1 VPDAPS
7 ILGQTVSH
15 YRILD
20 KLGGGGMGVV
30 YRAEDT
36 SLGRFVAL
44 KFLPDDI
51 AHDPQSLERFRR
63 EARAASALN
72 HPNICTIYEI
82 GEHGGLRFIVME
94 FLEGKTLREAILGRP
109 LEIDRLVDLSIEI
122 ADALDAAHAK
132 GIVHRDIKPANLF
145 VTDRGHAKIL
155 DFGLAKINAPVG
167 SKSSENPTMTEEHL
181 TSPGSAL
188 GTVAYMSPE
197 QALGK
202 DLDARTDL
210 FSFGAVLYEMA
221 TGTLPFRG
229 DTSAALF
236 NSILN
241 KEPASAIRM
250 NPALPAELEHII
262 DKALDKDRNVR
273 YQSAADMRADLT
285 RLKRDT
291 TSGKVSA
298 AKGSIAKVAANRRWP
313 WAAAALI
320 AVLAVAAV
328 FWWLR
333 SPLPPPRLVSVTQI
347 TRDSLKKNSTMFTD
361 GARIYFGEL
370 SAQSWVLSQ
379 VSTAGGEVATI
390 STPFLNVGPMDISPD
405 HSQILVYSF
414 LGTEPE
420 DPFWTVP
427 LPAGAARR
435 LGDITG
441 HDGAF
446 SPDGRQILFANGNA
460 LFLAKADGSDPH
472 KLLSVTASSAAFSPT
487 FSPDGTRIRF
497 TILSAQQN
505 GGSLWEVKADGTGLH
520 AILPGWRDPP
530 AESNGR
536 WTPDGAYYLFT
547 HADGASTN
555 IWALSERRSFF
566 RKGSSTPVQLTTGPL
581 NYDQALPGKDG
592 HQVFVSGLQPR
603 SELVRY
609 DSRSQQFLPFL
620 AGISVDQIDFSPDGQ
635 WVSYVTVPEGNLWRS
650 RVDGS
655 ERLQLT
661 NPPLVAVLPRWS
673 PDGKEIVFSAGQ
685 LGKPWKMFLV
695 SAEGGAVQELLSE
708 NRGEMDPSWSP
719 DGKQIAFGRMAYD
732 VDKDINL
739 LDLQTRHLSVL
750 PGSQNT
756 FSPRWSPDGRFLAA
770 ISGDS
775 QKLLLFDFK
784 TQKWT
789 NWLSEPNAVG
799 FPAWSRDGKYLYFDS
814 TFSNNLSYRRLK
826 VGETKAEQVVSL
838 KNLRR
843 YFSVFGGWSGLGP
856 DGAPLFVR
864 DISTQE
870 IYALDVQLP

>member
-1 VPDAPS
+1 MPDAPS

-109 LEIDRLVDLSIEI
+109 LEIDRLVDLGIEI
-122 ADALDAAHAK
+122 ADALDAAHTK

-250 NPALPAELEHII
+250 NPGLPPELEHII

-298 AKGSIAKVAANRRWP
+298 ARASMVEPRSKGRWP
-313 WAAAALI
+313 WTMVALAALLAIAAAA
-320 AVLAVAAV
+320 
-328 FWWLR
+328 WWLR
-333 SPLPPPRLVSVTQI
+333 SPLPPPRLIGVTQI
-347 TRDSLKKNSTMFTD
+347 TSDSLAKNATLLTD
-361 GARIYFGEL
+361 GARIYFGEF
-370 SAQSWVLSQ
+370 SAGRFVLSQ
-379 VSTAGGEVATI
+379 VSTSGGEAAAV
-390 STPFLNVGPMDISPD
+390 STPLLNVTPMDISPD
-405 HSQILVYSF
+405 HSQLLVGSF
-414 LGTEPE
+414 VGTESELPL
-420 DPFWTVP
+420 WVVP
-427 LPAGAARR
+427 LPAGSPRR

-446 SPDGRQILFANGNA
+446 SPDGRLVLFANGKS
-460 LFLAKADGSDPH
+460 LSLGKSDGSQSR
-472 KLLSVTASSAAFSPT
+472 KLLTTSGVPYAPR
-487 FSPDGTRIRF
+487 FSPDGMRIRF
-497 TILSAQQN
+497 NQVDIQQN
-505 GGSLWEVKADGTGLH
+505 ASTLWEARADGTGLH
-520 AILPGWRDPP
+520 ALLPSWPGQG
-530 AESNGR
+530 AEANGQ

-547 HADGASTN
+547 HAEGTATN
-555 IWALSERRSFF
+555 IWALPERHSFLY
-566 RKGSSTPVQLTTGPL
+566 KSSSSPVQLTTGPL
-581 NYDQALPGKDG
+581 AYDHALPIQDG
-592 HQVFVSGLQPR
+592 HKIFVTGLR
-603 SELVRY
+603 ARGELVRY
-609 DSRSQQFLPFL
+609 DARSQQFLPFL
-620 AGISVDQIDFSPDGQ
+620 SGISVDQVDFSPDGQ
-635 WVSYVTVPEGNLWRS
+635 WVTYVAVPEGTLWRS

-661 NPPLVAVLPRWS
+661 NAPLFAILPRWS
-673 PDGKEIVFSAGQ
+673 PDGKQIVFTAGQ
-685 LGKPWKMFLV
+685 YGKPWKIFLV
-695 SAEGGAVQELLSE
+695 SAQGGATQELLSE
-708 NRGEMDPSWSP
+708 NLSEMDPTWSP
-719 DGKQIAFGRMAYD
+719 DGKRIAFGRLAFGD
-732 VDKDINL
+732 NKDIEV
-739 LDLQTRHLSVL
+739 LDLQTHQVSVL
-750 PGSQNT
+750 PGSQGI
-756 FSPRWSPDGRFLAA
+756 FSPRWSPDGRFLVAV
-770 ISGDS
+770 GDDS
-775 QKLLLFDFK
+775 RKLVLFNFQ

-789 NWLSEPNAVG
+789 DWVTQNSDLE
-799 FPAWSRDGKYLYFDS
+799 FPSWSRDGKYLYFDS
-814 TFSNNLSYRRLK
+814 TFSDSQSYVRIKL
-826 VGETKAEQVVSL
+826 GETKSESVVSL
-838 KNLRR
+838 QGLRR
-843 YFSVFGGWSGLGP
+843 YFGSVGVWSGLTP
-856 DGAPLFVR
+856 DGTPIFVR

-870 IYALDVQLP
+870 IYALDVQFP

>member
-1 VPDAPS
+1 MPDAQS

-109 LEIDRLVDLSIEI
+109 LEIDRLVDLGIEI

-145 VTDRGHAKIL
+145 ITDRGHAKIL
-155 DFGLAKINAPVG
+155 DFGLAKINAPPG
-167 SKSSENPTMTEEHL
+167 SKSGEAKTMTEEHL

-250 NPALPAELEHII
+250 NPSLPTELEHII
-262 DKALDKDRNVR
+262 DKALDKDRDVR
-273 YQSAADMRADLT
+273 YQSAADLRADLT

-298 AKGSIAKVAANRRWP
+298 AKGSIAQPKAQRRWP
-313 WAAAALI
+313 WAGAALT
-320 AVLAVAAV
+320 AVIAVAAV
-328 FWWLR
+328 LWWLR
-333 SPLPPPRLVSVTQI
+333 SSPSLPRLVGVTQI
-347 TRDSLKKNSTMFTD
+347 TSDRLAKNAPMFTD
-361 GARIYFGEL
+361 GVRIYFGEI
-370 SAQSWVLSQ
+370 SAERFVLSQ
-379 VSTAGGEVATI
+379 VATTGGEVAAV
-390 STPFLNVGPMDISPD
+390 STPLLNANAIDISPD
-405 HSQILVYSF
+405 HSQLLVGSF
-414 LGTEPE
+414 VGTERE
-420 DPFWTVP
+420 APFWVVP
-427 LPAGAARR
+427 LPGGSPRR
-435 LGDITG
+435 LADIIA
-441 HDGAF
+441 HDGAY
-446 SPDGRQILFANGNA
+446 SPDGRQLLFANGKS
-460 LFLAKADGSDPH
+460 LFLAKSDGSEPR
-472 KLLSVTASSAAFSPT
+472 KLLTTPGFPFSPR
-487 FSPDGTRIRF
+487 FSPDGARIRF
-497 TILSAQQN
+497 TELDIQQN
-505 GGSLWEVKADGTGLH
+505 TSSLWEAKADGTGPH
-520 AILPGWRDPP
+520 AVLAGWSGQN
-530 AESNGR
+530 AESSGQ

-547 HADGASTN
+547 HAEGTATN
-555 IWALSERRSFF
+555 IWALSDRHGFF

-581 NYDQALPGKDG
+581 AFDHALPSQDG
-592 HQVFVSGLQPR
+592 HRIFVTGLQAR
-603 SELVRY
+603 GELVRY
-609 DSRSQQFLPFL
+609 DSRARQFLPFL
-620 AGISVDQIDFSPDGQ
+620 SGISVDQVDFSTDGE
-635 WVSYVTVPEGNLWRS
+635 WVTYVTVPEGTLWRS

-661 NPPLVAVLPRWS
+661 NAPMIAILPRWS
-673 PDGKEIVFSAGQ
+673 PDGKQIVFSGGQ
-685 LGKPWKMFLV
+685 FGKPAKIFLV
-695 SAEGGAVQELLSE
+695 SAQGGTVQELLSE
-708 NRGEMDPSWSP
+708 SRSEMDPTWSP
-719 DGKQIAFGRMAYD
+719 DGKRIAFGRLAFAED
-732 VDKDINL
+732 QDIEV
-739 LDLQTRHLSVL
+739 LDLQTHQVSVL
-750 PGSQNT
+750 PGSQGI
-756 FSPRWSPDGRFLAA
+756 FSPRWSPDGRFLVAVG
-770 ISGDS
+770 SDS
-775 QKLLLFDFK
+775 RKLVRFDFQ

-789 NWLSEPNAVG
+789 DWVTQTTDLG
-799 FPAWSRDGKYLYFDS
+799 FPAWSRDSKYLYFDS
-814 TFSNNLSYRRLK
+814 TFSNDQSYRRLK
-826 VGETKAEQVVSL
+826 VGDTKSEEAVSL

-843 YFSVFGGWSGLGP
+843 YFSSIGLWSGLAP
-856 DGAPLFVR
+856 DGTPIFVR

>member
-1 VPDAPS
+1 MPDAQS

-30 YRAEDT
+30 FRAEDT

-82 GEHGGLRFIVME
+82 GEHAGLRFIVME

-109 LEIDRLVDLSIEI
+109 LEIDWLVDLGIEI

-145 VTDRGHAKIL
+145 ITDRGHAKIL
-155 DFGLAKINAPVG
+155 DFGLAKINAPPG
-167 SKSSENPTMTEEHL
+167 SKSGEAKTMTEEHL

-250 NPALPAELEHII
+250 NPSLPTELEHII
-262 DKALDKDRNVR
+262 DKALDKDRDVR
-273 YQSAADMRADLT
+273 YQSAADLRADLT

-298 AKGSIAKVAANRRWP
+298 AKGSIAQPKAKLRWP
-313 WAAAALI
+313 WAVAALT
-320 AVLAVAAV
+320 AVIAVAAV
-328 FWWLR
+328 LWWLR
-333 SPLPPPRLVSVTQI
+333 SSLPLPRLVGVTQI
-347 TRDSLKKNSTMFTD
+347 TNDRLAKNAPMFTD
-361 GARIYFGEL
+361 GVRIYFGEI
-370 SAQSWVLSQ
+370 SAERFVLAQ
-379 VSTAGGEVATI
+379 VATTGGEVAAV
-390 STPFLNVGPMDISPD
+390 STPLLNANAIDISPD
-405 HSQILVYSF
+405 HSQLLVGSF
-414 LGTEPE
+414 VGTERE
-420 DPFWTVP
+420 APFWVVP
-427 LPAGAARR
+427 LPAGSPRR
-435 LGDITG
+435 LADVIA
-441 HDGAF
+441 HDGAYSPDARQLLFANGKSLFLAKSDGSEPRKLLTTPGFPFSPRF
-446 SPDGRQILFANGNA
+446 SPDGA
-460 LFLAKADGSDPH
+460 
-472 KLLSVTASSAAFSPT
+472 
-487 FSPDGTRIRF
+487 RIRF
-497 TILSAQQN
+497 TELDIQQN
-505 GGSLWEVKADGTGLH
+505 TSSLREANADGTGLH
-520 AILPGWRDPP
+520 AVLAGWSGQN
-530 AESNGR
+530 AVSSGQ

-547 HADGASTN
+547 RAEGTATN
-555 IWALSERRSFF
+555 IWALSDRHGFF

-581 NYDQALPGKDG
+581 AFDHALPSQDG
-592 HQVFVSGLQPR
+592 HRIFVTGLQAR
-603 SELVRY
+603 GELVRY
-609 DSRSQQFLPFL
+609 DSRSRQFLPFL
-620 AGISVDQIDFSPDGQ
+620 SGISVDQVDFSTDGE
-635 WVSYVTVPEGNLWRS
+635 WVTYVTVPEGTLWRS

-661 NPPLVAVLPRWS
+661 NAPMIAILPRWS
-673 PDGKEIVFSAGQ
+673 PDGKQIVFSGGQ
-685 LGKPWKMFLV
+685 FGKPAKIFLV
-695 SAEGGAVQELLSE
+695 SAQGGTVQELLSE
-708 NRGEMDPSWSP
+708 SRSEMDPTWSP
-719 DGKQIAFGRMAYD
+719 DGKRIAFGRLAFAED
-732 VDKDINL
+732 QDIEV
-739 LDLQTRHLSVL
+739 LDLQTHQVSVL
-750 PGSQNT
+750 PGSQGI
-756 FSPRWSPDGRFLAA
+756 FSPRWSPDGRLLVAVG
-770 ISGDS
+770 SDS
-775 QKLLLFDFK
+775 RKLVLFDFQ

-789 NWLSEPNAVG
+789 DWVTQTTDLG
-799 FPAWSRDGKYLYFDS
+799 FPAWSRDSKYLYFDS
-814 TFSNNLSYRRLK
+814 TFSNDQSYRRLK
-826 VGETKAEQVVSL
+826 VGDTKSEEAVSL

-843 YFSVFGGWSGLGP
+843 YFSSIGLWSGLAP
-856 DGAPLFVR
+856 DGTPIFVR

>member
-1 VPDAPS
+1 MPDASS

-15 YRILD
+15 YRIVD

-109 LEIDRLVDLSIEI
+109 LETDRLVDLGIEI

-221 TGTLPFRG
+221 TGALPFRG

-241 KEPASAIRM
+241 KEPASAIRL
-250 NPALPAELEHII
+250 NPGLPAELEHII

-298 AKGSIAKVAANRRWP
+298 ARASMVEPPSKGRWP
-313 WAAAALI
+313 WAMVALAALLAI
-320 AVLAVAAV
+320 AAVA
-328 FWWLR
+328 WWLR
-333 SPLPPPRLVSVTQI
+333 SPLPPPRLVGVFQI
-347 TRDSLKKNSTMFTD
+347 TSDSLAKNETLLTD
-361 GARIYFGEL
+361 GARIYFGEF
-370 SAQSWVLSQ
+370 SGGRFVLSQ
-379 VSTAGGEVATI
+379 VSTTGGEVAAV
-390 STPFLNVGPMDISPD
+390 STPLLNVNPFDISPD
-405 HSQILVYSF
+405 HSQLLVGSF
-414 LGTEPE
+414 VGTEAEVPL
-420 DPFWTVP
+420 WVVP
-427 LPAGAARR
+427 LPAGSPRR

-446 SPDGRQILFANGNA
+446 SPDGRLVLFANGKS
-460 LFLAKADGSDPH
+460 LFLAKSDGSQPR
-472 KLLSVTASSAAFSPT
+472 KLLTTSGVPFAPR
-487 FSPDGTRIRF
+487 FSPDGMRIRF
-497 TILSAQQN
+497 SQLDIQQN
-505 GGSLWEVKADGTGLH
+505 ASILWEAGADGTGLH
-520 AILPGWRDPP
+520 ALLRGWPNQG
-530 AESNGR
+530 AESNGQ
-536 WTPDGAYYLFT
+536 WTRDGAYYLFS
-547 HADGASTN
+547 HAEGTVTN
-555 IWALSERRSFF
+555 IWALPEGHSFLH
-566 RKGSSTPVQLTTGPL
+566 KNSSTPVQLTTGPL
-581 NYDQALPGKDG
+581 AYDHALPSHDG
-592 HQVFVSGLQPR
+592 HKIFVTGLQAR
-603 SELVRY
+603 AELVRY
-609 DSRSQQFLPFL
+609 DARSQQFLPFL
-620 AGISVDQIDFSPDGQ
+620 SGISVDQVDFSPDGQ
-635 WVSYVTVPEGNLWRS
+635 WVTYVSIPEGMLWRS

-661 NPPLVAVLPRWS
+661 NAPLFAILPRWS
-673 PDGKEIVFSAGQ
+673 PDGKQIVFTAGQ
-685 LGKPWKMFLV
+685 YGKPWKTFLV
-695 SAEGGAVQELLSE
+695 SAQGGATEELLSE
-708 NRGEMDPSWSP
+708 NLSEMDPTWSP
-719 DGKQIAFGRMAYD
+719 DGKRIAFGRLAFAD
-732 VDKDINL
+732 NKDIEV
-739 LDLQTRHLSVL
+739 LDLQTHQVSVL
-750 PGSQNT
+750 PGSQGD
-756 FSPRWSPDGRFLAA
+756 FSPRWSPDGRFLVAV
-770 ISGDS
+770 GNDS
-775 QKLLLFDFK
+775 RKLVLFNFQ

-789 NWLSEPNAVG
+789 DWVTQNTDLG
-799 FPAWSRDGKYLYFDS
+799 FPSWSRDGKYLYFDS
-814 TFSNNLSYRRLK
+814 TFSAPQSYSRIK
-826 VGETKAEQVVSL
+826 VGETKSESVVSL
-838 KNLRR
+838 KDLRR
-843 YFSVFGGWSGLGP
+843 YLGSVATWCGLAP
-856 DGAPLFVR
+856 DGTPIFVR

-870 IYALDVQLP
+870 IYALDVQFP

>member
-1 VPDAPS
+1 MPDAPS

-82 GEHGGLRFIVME
+82 GEQGGLRFIVME
-94 FLEGKTLREAILGRP
+94 YLEGKTLREAILGRP
-109 LEIDRLVDLSIEI
+109 LETDRLVDLGIEI

-132 GIVHRDIKPANLF
+132 GIVHRDIKPANIF
-145 VTDRGHAKIL
+145 VTDRGHAKVL

-250 NPALPAELEHII
+250 NPGLPSELERII
-262 DKALDKDRNVR
+262 AKALDKDREVR
-273 YQSAADMRADLT
+273 YQSAADLRADLT

-298 AKGSIAKVAANRRWP
+298 ARASIVERGTKRPWP
-313 WAAAALI
+313 WAAGGVASALAI
-320 AVLAVAAV
+320 AAVA
-328 FWWLR
+328 WWLR
-333 SPLPPPRLVSVTQI
+333 SPLPPPRLIGVTPI
-347 TRDSLKKNSTMFTD
+347 TSDSLAKNATMLTD
-361 GARIYFGEL
+361 GARIYFGEI
-370 SAQSWVLSQ
+370 SAERFVLSQ
-379 VSTAGGEVATI
+379 VSTSGGEVAAV
-390 STPFLNVGPMDISPD
+390 STPLLNVNPIDISPD
-405 HSQILVYSF
+405 HSHLLVGSF
-414 LGTEPE
+414 VGTEPE
-420 DPFWTVP
+420 AQLWMVP
-427 LPAGAARR
+427 LPAGSPRR
-435 LGDITG
+435 LADITA
-441 HDGAF
+441 HDGTF
-446 SPDGRQILFANGNA
+446 SPDGRQVLFANGTS
-460 LFLAKADGSDPH
+460 LFLAKSDGSEPR
-472 KLLSVTASSAAFSPT
+472 KLLTMRGFLFYPR
-487 FSPDGTRIRF
+487 FSPDGARIRF
-497 TILSAQQN
+497 TELDLQQN
-505 GGSLWEVKADGTGLH
+505 ASSLWEAKADGTGLR
-520 AILPGWRDPP
+520 AVLSGWPNQG
-530 AESNGR
+530 AESNGQ
-536 WTPDGAYYLFT
+536 WTPGGAYFLFT
-547 HADGASTN
+547 HAEGTATN
-555 IWALSERRSFF
+555 IWALPEGHSFF
-566 RKGSSTPVQLTTGPL
+566 HRNSSIPVQLTTGPL
-581 NYDQALPGKDG
+581 AFDHALPSQDG
-592 HQVFVSGLQPR
+592 HKVFVTGLQAR
-603 SELVRY
+603 GELVRY
-609 DSRSQQFLPFL
+609 DPASKQFLPFL
-620 AGISVDQIDFSPDGQ
+620 SGISVDQVDFSPDGQ
-635 WVSYVTVPEGNLWRS
+635 WVAYVTIPEGTLWRS

-661 NPPLVAVLPRWS
+661 NAPMFAMLPRWS
-673 PDGKEIVFSAGQ
+673 PDGKQIVFSAGQ
-685 LGKPWKMFLV
+685 YGKPWKIFLV
-695 SAEGGAVQELLSE
+695 SAQGGATQELLSE
-708 NRGEMDPSWSP
+708 NLSEMDPTWSP
-719 DGKQIAFGRMAYD
+719 DGKRIAFGRLAYAEN
-732 VDKDINL
+732 KDIEI
-739 LDLQTRHLSVL
+739 LDLQTHQISVL
-750 PGSQNT
+750 PGSQAN
-756 FSPRWSPDGRFLAA
+756 FSPRWSPDGRFLVAVA
-770 ISGDS
+770 GDS
-775 QKLLLFDFK
+775 RKLSLFDFQ

-789 NWLSEPNAVG
+789 DWVTQTTALG
-799 FPAWSRDGKYLYFDS
+799 FPCWSRDGKYLYFDS
-814 TFSNNLSYRRLK
+814 TYSNSQSYVRIK
-826 VGETKAEQVVSL
+826 VGETKSESVLSL
-838 KNLRR
+838 KDLRR
-843 YFSVFGGWSGLGP
+843 YFGSVGAWSGLTP
-856 DGAPLFVR
+856 DGTPIFVR

>member
-1 VPDAPS
+1 MPDAQS

-82 GEHGGLRFIVME
+82 AEHGGLRFIVME

-109 LEIDRLVDLSIEI
+109 LEIDRLVDLGIEI

-155 DFGLAKINAPVG
+155 DFGLAKINAPAG
-167 SKSSENPTMTEEHL
+167 SKSSETPTMTEEHL

-250 NPALPAELEHII
+250 NPSLPTELEHII
-262 DKALDKDRNVR
+262 DKALDKDRDVR
-273 YQSAADMRADLT
+273 YQSAADLRADLT

-298 AKGSIAKVAANRRWP
+298 AKGSIAQPKAKRRWP
-313 WAAAALI
+313 WTVAALMAVIAAAA
-320 AVLAVAAV
+320 VL
-328 FWWLR
+328 WWLR
-333 SPLPPPRLVSVTQI
+333 SSLPLPRLVGVTQI
-347 TRDSLKKNSTMFTD
+347 TSDRLAKNAPLFTD
-361 GARIYFGEL
+361 GVRIYFGEI
-370 SAQSWVLSQ
+370 SAERFVLSQ
-379 VSTAGGEVATI
+379 VATTGGEVAAV
-390 STPFLNVGPMDISPD
+390 STPLLNANAIDISPD
-405 HSQILVYSF
+405 HSQLLVGSF
-414 LGTEPE
+414 VGTERE
-420 DPFWTVP
+420 APFWVVP
-427 LPAGAARR
+427 LPAGSPRR
-435 LGDITG
+435 LADVIA
-441 HDGAF
+441 HDGAY
-446 SPDGRQILFANGNA
+446 SPDGRQLLFANGKS
-460 LFLAKADGSDPH
+460 LFLAKSDGSEPR
-472 KLLSVTASSAAFSPT
+472 KLLTTPGFPFSPR
-487 FSPDGTRIRF
+487 FSPDGARIRF
-497 TILSAQQN
+497 TELDIQQN
-505 GGSLWEVKADGTGLH
+505 TSSLWEAKADGTGLH
-520 AILPGWRDPP
+520 AVLAGWSGQN
-530 AESNGR
+530 AESSGQ

-547 HADGASTN
+547 HAEGTATN
-555 IWALSERRSFF
+555 IWALSDRHGFF
-566 RKGSSTPVQLTTGPL
+566 RKGSSTPVPLTTGPL
-581 NYDQALPGKDG
+581 AFDHALPSQDG
-592 HQVFVSGLQPR
+592 HRIFVTGLQAR
-603 SELVRY
+603 GELVRY
-609 DSRSQQFLPFL
+609 DSRSRQFLPFL
-620 AGISVDQIDFSPDGQ
+620 SGISVDQVDFSTDGE
-635 WVSYVTVPEGNLWRS
+635 WVTYVTVPEGTLWRS

-661 NPPLVAVLPRWS
+661 NAPMIAILPRWS
-673 PDGKEIVFSAGQ
+673 PDGKQIVFSGGQ
-685 LGKPWKMFLV
+685 FGKPAKISLV
-695 SAEGGAVQELLSE
+695 SAQGGTVQELLSE
-708 NRGEMDPSWSP
+708 SRSEMDPTWSP
-719 DGKQIAFGRMAYD
+719 DGKRIAFGRLAFAED
-732 VDKDINL
+732 QDIEV
-739 LDLQTRHLSVL
+739 LDLQTRQVSVL
-750 PGSQNT
+750 PGSQGI
-756 FSPRWSPDGRFLAA
+756 FSPRWSPDGRFLVAVG
-770 ISGDS
+770 SDS
-775 QKLLLFDFK
+775 RKLVLFDFQ

-789 NWLSEPNAVG
+789 DWVTQTTDLG
-799 FPAWSRDGKYLYFDS
+799 FPAWSRDSQYLYFDS
-814 TFSNNLSYRRLK
+814 TFSNDQSYRRLR
-826 VGETKAEQVVSL
+826 VGDTKSEEAVSL

-843 YFSVFGGWSGLGP
+843 YFSSIGLWSGLAP
-856 DGAPLFVR
+856 DGTPIFVR

>member
-1 VPDAPS
+1 MPDAPS

-30 YRAEDT
+30 YRGEDT

-109 LEIDRLVDLSIEI
+109 LETDRLVDLGIEI

-155 DFGLAKINAPVG
+155 DFGLAKMNAPVG
-167 SKSSENPTMTEEHL
+167 SKSSESPTMTEEHL

-202 DLDARTDL
+202 ELDARTDL

-250 NPALPAELEHII
+250 NPGLPPELEHII

-298 AKGSIAKVAANRRWP
+298 ARASMVEPRSKGHWP
-313 WAAAALI
+313 WAMVALAALLAI
-320 AVLAVAAV
+320 AAVA
-328 FWWLR
+328 WWLR
-333 SPLPPPRLVSVTQI
+333 SPLPPPRLVGVTQV
-347 TRDSLKKNSTMFTD
+347 TSDSLAKNATLLTD
-361 GARIYFGEL
+361 GARIYFGEI
-370 SAQSWVLSQ
+370 SAERFVLSQ
-379 VSTAGGEVATI
+379 VSTTGGEVAAV
-390 STPFLNVGPMDISPD
+390 STPLLNVNPMDISPD
-405 HSQILVYSF
+405 HSHLLVASF
-414 LGTEPE
+414 VGTEPE
-420 DPFWTVP
+420 GPLWMVP
-427 LPAGAARR
+427 LPAGSPRR
-435 LGDITG
+435 MADITA
-441 HDGAF
+441 HDGTF
-446 SPDGRQILFANGNA
+446 SPDGRQVLFANGTS
-460 LFLAKADGSDPH
+460 LFLAKSDGSEPR
-472 KLLSVTASSAAFSPT
+472 KLLTRPGFLFSLR
-487 FSPDGTRIRF
+487 FSPDGARIRF
-497 TILSAQQN
+497 SELDLQRNAS
-505 GGSLWEVKADGTGLH
+505 SLWEAKADGTGLH
-520 AILPGWRDPP
+520 AVLPGWPNQG
-530 AESNGR
+530 AESNGQ
-536 WTPDGAYYLFT
+536 WTPGGAYYLFT
-547 HADGASTN
+547 HAEGTATN
-555 IWALSERRSFF
+555 IWALPDGHSFF
-566 RKGSSTPVQLTTGPL
+566 HKNSSTPMQLTTGPL
-581 NYDQALPGKDG
+581 AFDHALPSQDG
-592 HQVFVSGLQPR
+592 HKVFVTGLQAR
-603 SELVRY
+603 GELVRY
-609 DSRSQQFLPFL
+609 DPASRQFLPFL
-620 AGISVDQIDFSPDGQ
+620 SGISVDQVDFSPDGQ
-635 WVSYVTVPEGNLWRS
+635 WVTYVTIPEGTLWRS

-661 NPPLVAVLPRWS
+661 NAPMFAILPH
-673 PDGKEIVFSAGQ
+673 
-685 LGKPWKMFLV
+685 
-695 SAEGGAVQELLSE
+695 
-708 NRGEMDPSWSP
+708 WSP
-719 DGKQIAFGRMAYD
+719 DGKQIVFSAGQYGKPWKIFLVSAQGGAPQELLSENLSEMDPTWSPDGKRIAFGRLAFAEN
-732 VDKDINL
+732 KDIEI
-739 LDLQTRHLSVL
+739 LDLQTRQVSVL
-750 PGSQNT
+750 PGSQT
-756 FSPRWSPDGRFLAA
+756 VFSPRWSPNGRFLAA
-770 ISGDS
+770 VAGDS
-775 QKLLLFDFK
+775 RKLSIFDFQ

-789 NWLSEPNAVG
+789 DWVTQTTALG
-799 FPAWSRDGKYLYFDS
+799 FPSWSRDGKYLYFDS
-814 TFSNNLSYRRLK
+814 TYSNSQSFCRVK
-826 VGETKAEQVVSL
+826 VGETKHEVVVSL
-838 KNLRR
+838 KDLRR
-843 YFSVFGGWSGLGP
+843 YFASVGAWSGLTP
-856 DGAPLFVR
+856 DGTPIFVR

-870 IYALDVQLP
+870 IYALDVQFP

>member
-1 VPDAPS
+1 MPDAQS

-30 YRAEDT
+30 FRAEDT

-82 GEHGGLRFIVME
+82 GEHAGLRFIVME

-109 LEIDRLVDLSIEI
+109 LEIDWLVDLGIEI

-145 VTDRGHAKIL
+145 ITDRGHAKIL
-155 DFGLAKINAPVG
+155 DFGLAKINAPPG
-167 SKSSENPTMTEEHL
+167 SKSGEAKTMTEEHL

-250 NPALPAELEHII
+250 NPSLPTELEHII
-262 DKALDKDRNVR
+262 DKALDKDRDVR
-273 YQSAADMRADLT
+273 YQSAADLRADLT

-298 AKGSIAKVAANRRWP
+298 AKGSIAQPKAKLRWP
-313 WAAAALI
+313 WAVAALT
-320 AVLAVAAV
+320 AVIAVAAV
-328 FWWLR
+328 LWWLR
-333 SPLPPPRLVSVTQI
+333 SSLPLPRLVGVTQI
-347 TRDSLKKNSTMFTD
+347 TNDRLAKNAPMFTD
-361 GARIYFGEL
+361 GVRIYFGEI
-370 SAQSWVLSQ
+370 SAERFVLAQ
-379 VSTAGGEVATI
+379 VATTGGEVAAV
-390 STPFLNVGPMDISPD
+390 STPLLNANAIDISPD
-405 HSQILVYSF
+405 HSQLLVGSF
-414 LGTEPE
+414 VGTERE
-420 DPFWTVP
+420 APFWVVP
-427 LPAGAARR
+427 LPAGSPRR
-435 LGDITG
+435 LADVIA
-441 HDGAF
+441 HDGAYSPDARQLLFANGKSLFLAKSDGSEPRKLLTTPGFPFSPRF
-446 SPDGRQILFANGNA
+446 SPDGA
-460 LFLAKADGSDPH
+460 
-472 KLLSVTASSAAFSPT
+472 
-487 FSPDGTRIRF
+487 RIRF
-497 TILSAQQN
+497 TELDIQQN
-505 GGSLWEVKADGTGLH
+505 TSSLREANADGTGLH
-520 AILPGWRDPP
+520 AVLAGWSGQN
-530 AESNGR
+530 AVSSGQ

-547 HADGASTN
+547 RAEGTATN
-555 IWALSERRSFF
+555 IWALSDRHGFF

-581 NYDQALPGKDG
+581 AFDHALPSQDG
-592 HQVFVSGLQPR
+592 HRIFVTGLQAR
-603 SELVRY
+603 GELVRY
-609 DSRSQQFLPFL
+609 DSRSRQFLPFL
-620 AGISVDQIDFSPDGQ
+620 SGISVDQVDFSTDGE
-635 WVSYVTVPEGNLWRS
+635 WVTYVTVPEGTLWRS

-661 NPPLVAVLPRWS
+661 NAPMIAILPRWS
-673 PDGKEIVFSAGQ
+673 PDGKQIVFSGGQ
-685 LGKPWKMFLV
+685 FGKPAKIFLV
-695 SAEGGAVQELLSE
+695 SAQGGTVQELLSE
-708 NRGEMDPSWSP
+708 SRSEMDPTWSP
-719 DGKQIAFGRMAYD
+719 DGKRIAFGRLAFAED
-732 VDKDINL
+732 QDIEV
-739 LDLQTRHLSVL
+739 LDLQTHQVSVL
-750 PGSQNT
+750 PGSQGI
-756 FSPRWSPDGRFLAA
+756 FSPRWSPDGRLLVAVG
-770 ISGDS
+770 SDS
-775 QKLLLFDFK
+775 RKLVLFDFQ

-789 NWLSEPNAVG
+789 DWVTQTTDLG
-799 FPAWSRDGKYLYFDS
+799 FPAWSRDSKYLYFDS
-814 TFSNNLSYRRLK
+814 TFSNDQSYRRLK
-826 VGETKAEQVVSL
+826 VGDTRSEEAVSL

-843 YFSVFGGWSGLGP
+843 YFSSIGLWSGLAP
-856 DGAPLFVR
+856 DGTPVFVR
-864 DISTQE
+864 DVSAQE

>member
-1 VPDAPS
+1 MPDAQS

-109 LEIDRLVDLSIEI
+109 LEIDRLVDLGIEI

-145 VTDRGHAKIL
+145 LTDRGHAKIL
-155 DFGLAKINAPVG
+155 DFGLAKINAPPG
-167 SKSSENPTMTEEHL
+167 SKSGEAKTMTEEHL

-250 NPALPAELEHII
+250 NPSLPTELEHII
-262 DKALDKDRNVR
+262 DKALDKDRDVR
-273 YQSAADMRADLT
+273 YQSAADLRADLT

-298 AKGSIAKVAANRRWP
+298 AKGSIAQAKAKRRWP
-313 WAAAALI
+313 WAVAALT
-320 AVLAVAAV
+320 AVIAVAAV
-328 FWWLR
+328 LWWLR
-333 SPLPPPRLVSVTQI
+333 SSLPLPRLVGVTHI
-347 TRDSLKKNSTMFTD
+347 TSDRLAKNAPMFTD
-361 GARIYFGEL
+361 GVRIYFGEI
-370 SAQSWVLSQ
+370 SAERFVLSQ
-379 VSTAGGEVATI
+379 VATTGGEVAAV
-390 STPFLNVGPMDISPD
+390 STPLLNANAIDISPD
-405 HSQILVYSF
+405 HSQLLVGSF
-414 LGTEPE
+414 VGTERE
-420 DPFWTVP
+420 APFWVVP
-427 LPAGAARR
+427 LPAGSPRR
-435 LGDITG
+435 LADVIA
-441 HDGAF
+441 HDGAY
-446 SPDGRQILFANGNA
+446 SPDGRQLLFANGKS
-460 LFLAKADGSDPH
+460 LFLAKSDGSEPR
-472 KLLSVTASSAAFSPT
+472 KLLTSSGFPFSPR
-487 FSPDGTRIRF
+487 FSPDGARIRF
-497 TILSAQQN
+497 TELDIQQN
-505 GGSLWEVKADGTGLH
+505 TSSLWEAKADGTGLH
-520 AILPGWRDPP
+520 AVLAGWSGQN
-530 AESNGR
+530 AESSGQ

-547 HADGASTN
+547 HAEGTATN
-555 IWALSERRSFF
+555 IWALSDRHGFF

-581 NYDQALPGKDG
+581 AFDHALPSQDG
-592 HQVFVSGLQPR
+592 HRIFVTGLQAR
-603 SELVRY
+603 GELVRY
-609 DSRSQQFLPFL
+609 DSRSRQFLPFL
-620 AGISVDQIDFSPDGQ
+620 SGISVDQVDFSTDGE
-635 WVSYVTVPEGNLWRS
+635 WVTYVTVPEGTLWRS

-661 NPPLVAVLPRWS
+661 NAPMIAILPRWS
-673 PDGKEIVFSAGQ
+673 PDGKQIVFSGGQ
-685 LGKPWKMFLV
+685 FGKPAKIFLV
-695 SAEGGAVQELLSE
+695 SAQGGTVQELLSE
-708 NRGEMDPSWSP
+708 SRSEMDPTWSP
-719 DGKQIAFGRMAYD
+719 DGKRIAFGRLAFAED
-732 VDKDINL
+732 QDIEV
-739 LDLQTRHLSVL
+739 LDLQMHQVSVL
-750 PGSQNT
+750 PESQGI
-756 FSPRWSPDGRFLAA
+756 FSPRWSPDGRFLVAV
-770 ISGDS
+770 GNDS
-775 QKLLLFDFK
+775 RKLVLFDFQ

-789 NWLSEPNAVG
+789 DWVTQTTDLG
-799 FPAWSRDGKYLYFDS
+799 FPAWSRDSKYLYFDS
-814 TFSNNLSYRRLK
+814 TFSNDQSYRRLK
-826 VGETKAEQVVSL
+826 VGDTKSEEAVSL

-843 YFSVFGGWSGLGP
+843 YFSSIGLWSGLAP
-856 DGAPLFVR
+856 DGTPIFVR

>member
-1 VPDAPS
+1 MPDVPS

-36 SLGRFVAL
+36 SLGRLVAL

-109 LEIDRLVDLSIEI
+109 LEIDRLVDLGIEI

-250 NPALPAELEHII
+250 NPGLPSELEHII

-298 AKGSIAKVAANRRWP
+298 ARASMVEPRSKGRWP
-313 WAAAALI
+313 WAMAAL
-320 AVLAVAAV
+320 AALLAVAAV
-328 FWWLR
+328 AWWLR
-333 SPLPPPRLVSVTQI
+333 SPLPPPRLLGVTQI
-347 TRDSLKKNSTMFTD
+347 TSDSLNKNATLLTD
-361 GARIYFGEL
+361 GVRIYFGEF
-370 SAQSWVLSQ
+370 SSGRFVLSQ
-379 VSTAGGEVATI
+379 VSATGGEAAAVP
-390 STPFLNVGPMDISPD
+390 TPLLNVGPMDISPD
-405 HSQILVYSF
+405 HSQLLVGSF
-414 LGTEPE
+414 VGTEAEVPL
-420 DPFWTVP
+420 WVVP
-427 LPAGAARR
+427 LPAGSPRR

-446 SPDGRQILFANGNA
+446 SPDGRLVLFANGKS
-460 LFLAKADGSDPH
+460 LFLAKSDGSQPR
-472 KLLSVTASSAAFSPT
+472 KLLATSGVPFVPR
-487 FSPDGTRIRF
+487 FSPDGMRIRF
-497 TILSAQQN
+497 GQLDIQQN
-505 GGSLWEVKADGTGLH
+505 ASTLWEARADGTGLH
-520 AILPGWRDPP
+520 AVLPNWSGQG
-530 AESNGR
+530 AESNGQ
-536 WTPDGAYYLFT
+536 WTPDGNYYLFT
-547 HADGASTN
+547 HAEGTATN
-555 IWALSERRSFF
+555 IWALPEGHSFLH
-566 RKGSSTPVQLTTGPL
+566 KNSSLPMQLTTGPL
-581 NYDQALPGKDG
+581 AFDRALPSQDG
-592 HQVFVSGLQPR
+592 HKVFVTGLQAR
-603 SELVRY
+603 GELVRY
-609 DSRSQQFLPFL
+609 DFRTRQFLPFL
-620 AGISVDQIDFSPDGQ
+620 SGISVDQVDFSPDGQ
-635 WVSYVTVPEGNLWRS
+635 WVTYVVVPEGTLWRS
-650 RVDGS
+650 RLDGS

-661 NPPLVAVLPRWS
+661 NVPLFAILPRWS
-673 PDGKEIVFSAGQ
+673 PDGKQIVFTAGQ
-685 LGKPWKMFLV
+685 YGKPWKIFLV
-695 SAEGGAVQELLSE
+695 SAQGGATQELLSE
-708 NRGEMDPSWSP
+708 NLSEMDPTWSP
-719 DGKQIAFGRMAYD
+719 DGKCIVFGRLAFAEN
-732 VDKDINL
+732 KDIEV
-739 LDLQTRHLSVL
+739 LDLQTRQVSVL
-750 PGSQNT
+750 PGSQGI
-756 FSPRWSPDGRFLAA
+756 FSPRWSPDGRFVVAVA
-770 ISGDS
+770 NDS
-775 QKLLLFDFK
+775 RKLVLFNFQ

-789 NWLSEPNAVG
+789 DWVTQNTDLG
-799 FPAWSRDGKYLYFDS
+799 FPSWSRDGKYLYFDS
-814 TFSNNLSYRRLK
+814 TFSDAQSYVRIKL
-826 VGETKAEQVVSL
+826 GETKSESVVSL
-838 KNLRR
+838 KDLRR
-843 YFSVFGGWSGLGP
+843 YFGSVGLWSGLTP
-856 DGAPLFVR
+856 DGTPIFVR

-870 IYALDVQLP
+870 IYALDMQFP

>member
-1 VPDAPS
+1 ME
-7 ILGQTVSH
+7 
-15 YRILD
+15 

-44 KFLPDDI
+44 KFLPDDV

-94 FLEGKTLREAILGRP
+94 FLEGNTLREAILGRP
-109 LEIDRLVDLSIEI
+109 LEIDRLVDLGIEI

-155 DFGLAKINAPVG
+155 DFGLAKINAPPG
-167 SKSSENPTMTEEHL
+167 SKSGEAKTVTEEHL

-210 FSFGAVLYEMA
+210 FSFGSVLYEMA

-250 NPALPAELEHII
+250 NPGLPMELEHII
-262 DKALDKDRNVR
+262 DKALDKDRDIR
-273 YQSAADMRADLT
+273 YQSAADLRADLT

-298 AKGSIAKVAANRRWP
+298 AKGSMAESRTKGRWP
-313 WAAAALI
+313 WALGGLTAA
-320 AVLAVAAV
+320 LAVAAIL
-328 FWWLR
+328 WWLR
-333 SPLPPPRLVSVTQI
+333 SPQPPPRLMSVTQI
-347 TRDSLKKNSTMFTD
+347 THDSLKKNSTMLTD
-361 GARIYFGEL
+361 GVRLYFSEF
-370 SAQSWVLSQ
+370 SADRFVLSQ
-379 VSTAGGEVATI
+379 VSTTGGEVAGI
-390 STPFLNVGPMDISPD
+390 ATPLLNLSPLDISPD
-405 HSQILVYSF
+405 HSQLLVASF
-414 LGTEPE
+414 VGTEPE
-420 DPFWTVP
+420 GPFWVVP
-427 LPAGAARR
+427 LPAGSPRR
-435 LGDITG
+435 LADITG
-441 HDGAF
+441 HDAAFSRDGRQLLYANGNDLYLAKSDGSEPRKLLTTSGIPLSPRF
-446 SPDGRQILFANGNA
+446 SPDGA
-460 LFLAKADGSDPH
+460 
-472 KLLSVTASSAAFSPT
+472 
-487 FSPDGTRIRF
+487 RIRF
-497 TILSAQQN
+497 TVSDTQQN
-505 GGSLWEVKADGTGLH
+505 TSSLWEARADGTALH
-520 AILPGWRDPP
+520 AVLPGWRNPP
-530 AESNGR
+530 GESNGR

-547 HADGASTN
+547 HADAAATN
-555 IWALSERRSFF
+555 IWALSEGHGFL
-566 RKGSSTPVQLTTGPL
+566 RKGSPTPVQLTTGPL
-581 NYDQALPGKDG
+581 SFDQALPGNDG
-592 HQVFVSGLQPR
+592 HQIFVSGLQPR

-620 AGISVDQIDFSPDGQ
+620 SGISVEQVDFSPDGQ
-635 WVSYVTVPEGNLWRS
+635 WAAYVTLPEFTLWRS

-661 NPPLVAVLPRWS
+661 SAPLYAILPR
-673 PDGKEIVFSAGQ
+673 
-685 LGKPWKMFLV
+685 
-695 SAEGGAVQELLSE
+695 
-708 NRGEMDPSWSP
+708 WSP
-719 DGKQIAFGRMAYD
+719 DGKQIAFSAAEYGKPWKIFLVSAQGGAIQGLLSENRSEMDPTWSPDGKQIVFGQDFTAAQ
-732 VDKDINL
+732 DIQVLN
-739 LDLQTRHLSVL
+739 LQTHQLSVV
-750 PGSQNT
+750 PGSQGK

-770 ISGDS
+770 LSGDS

-784 TQKWT
+784 TQEWT
-789 NWLSEPNAVG
+789 DWLTGQNAFG
-799 FPAWSRDGKYLYFDS
+799 YPTWSRDSKYLYFDS
-814 TFSNNLSYRRLK
+814 NFSNDRSYRRLK
-826 VGETKAEQVVSL
+826 VGESKAEQIVSL

-843 YFSVFGGWSGLGP
+843 YFDFLGSWSGLAP
-856 DGAPLFVR
+856 DGTPLFVR
-864 DISTQE
+864 DTSTQE
-870 IYALDVQLP
+870 IYALDVQCP